1 MIGGSGEGEPAGES
15 GQRQQTVLGQQL
27 LQRVVLL
34 GATDGPHRRDQLVQ
48 QQQTS
53 RDTGPELA
61 LRRDLHTVAVYVRP
75 MDGRSPYEKL
85 FAVCGRVPRGMVCLN
100 SALAYWDLSDEI
112 PSQVHLAV
120 PQGSH
125 RPAIDYPP
133 TRVHVFQASTFALGR
148 ASRTEEH
155 GERSWI
161 SDRERSVV
169 DAFRLRHLV
178 GEDVAHAALRR
189 YLQARRHPAQ
199 LAEYARQLRVW
210 GSAGGRAADLAG
222 MSDPVLTGS
231 RAAGRWNYAHSRWET

>member
-1 MIGGSGEGEPAGES
+1 MD
-15 GQRQQTVLGQQL
+15 VLGALDRLRELGPVFRSKDAISAGVSWRNLYTLRDRGEILELSRGLYQL
-27 LQRVVLL
+27 ADLA
-34 GATDGPHRRDQLVQ
+34 GAGNLDFV
-48 QQQTS
+48 
-53 RDTGPELA
+53 
-61 LRRDLHTVAVYVRP
+61 
-75 MDGRSPYEKL
+75 
-85 FAVCGRVPRGMVCLN
+85 AVCGRAPRGMVCLN

-112 PSQVHLAV
+112 PSQVHFAV

-155 GERSWI
+155 GERFWI

-178 GEDVAHAALRR
+178 GEDAANAALRR
-189 YLQARRHPAQ
+189 YLQARPHPAR

-210 GSAGGRAADLAG
+210 GPLAG
-222 MSDPVLTGS
+222 AL
-231 RAAGRWNYAHSRWET
+231 RILQA